1 MTRANIVTLYN
12 SKNCGAFLQS
22 FALGDVLRD
31 MTGCTPRYVETGA
44 RLPKG
49 GFVYGV
55 KAAVKKAA
63 GRLFEIEKWAL
74 PAAAS
79 ANFDRALADY
89 DVASTDFVFRDSDLL
104 VFGSDE
110 VWNLGRKDIT
120 DYPALWGSGLTG
132 GVRVSYAPAANG
144 ADLASAPCVDDF
156 KRSLDGFELLSARD
170 AVTQQ
175 SVSEVTGKD
184 VEVVCDPTLLLKADR
199 YRELQHATNLE
210 NYLLVYSYG
219 NKMTEADISAIQDF
233 ARSHGLK
240 IVSGGFYL
248 PWCDV
253 CVPAGPFEFL
263 GLMDKADYVVTDTF
277 HGTVFASIYHKRYA
291 SFGRTNSKVVE
302 FMKAYALG
310 GRMVGDGRS
319 MEDCLLD
326 EIDFAAFDAAWAD
339 MRGKSLAYL
348 QRAVDLCAEKSGEKL
363 PDHPIEVRHGVSLAP
378 LTTFRMG
385 GKAARLWVPKRGDDL
400 RALPKGKNGYRVLSA
415 GSNLLVS
422 ERTFTDVV
430 SMREYDDGIESL
442 GDGEYRVGASVRV
455 QGLISEVNADGYGG
469 IEALVSVPAMVG
481 GLICMNASVPS
492 AKTCIS
498 DHLVSVEIFDGE
510 NVVEVPKAE
519 CGFAYRASVFQDGH
533 ALILGATF
541 KFPKQD
547 SSDSAAKIDARRKHV
562 KRTQDKSAPNFG
574 SVFSKSSGKAMALIR
589 KKGLA
594 VGGISFSRKTGN
606 WILNGGGSFDDA
618 MSLLGKAKAMNR
630 LFGKKAKLEVRVW
643 R

>member
-1 MTRANIVTLYN
+1 MIRPNIVTLYN
-12 SKNCGAFLQS
+12 SPNCGAFLQA
-22 FALGDVLRD
+22 FALGDVLRT
-31 MTGCTPRYVETGA
+31 MTGCAPRYVETGA
-44 RLPKG
+44 RSPKLD
-49 GFVYGV
+49 FVSV
-55 KAAVKKAA
+55 LKKAVKNRDPRRFA
-63 GRLFEIEKWAL
+63 FEDER
-74 PAAAS
+74 AAAFIAPLGDYEVVD
-79 ANFDRALADY
+79 ANHKF
-89 DVASTDFVFRDSDLL
+89 TDNDLL

-110 VWNLGRKDIT
+110 IWNLGRANVAA
-120 DYPALWGSGLTG
+120 YPALWGSGLEG
-132 GVRVSYAPAANG
+132 GAVRASYAPAANG
-144 ADLASAPCVDDF
+144 ANLTSASCSADF
-156 KRSLDGFELLSARD
+156 KRGLDAFDLLSARD
-170 AVTQQ
+170 PVTQR
-175 SVSEVTGKD
+175 SVAELTGREV
-184 VEVVCDPTLLLKADR
+184 EAVCDPTLLLDAET
-199 YRELQHATNLE
+199 YRGCQIDTALE
-210 NYLLVYSYG
+210 HYLLVYSYG
-219 NKMTEADISAIQDF
+219 HNMSASDIAGMKAF
-233 ARSHGLK
+233 ASGRGLK
-240 IVSGGFYL
+240 LVSVGFSL
-248 PWCDV
+248 SWCDV

-263 GLMDKADYVVTDTF
+263 GLMYKADYVVTDTF

-310 GRMVGDGRS
+310 DRMVGDGRS

-348 QRAVDLCAEKSGEKL
+348 QRAVDLCAERSGEKL
-363 PDHPIEVRHGVSLAP
+363 PAHPIEVRHGVPLAP

-455 QGLISEVNADGYGG
+455 QRLISEVNADGYGG

-498 DHLVSVEIFDGE
+498 DHLVSVEVFDGE
-510 NVVEVPKAE
+510 KVVEIPKAE
-519 CGFAYRASVFQDGH
+519 CGFAHRTSVFQDGH

-589 KKGLA
+589 KKGLV

-606 WILNGGGSFDDA
+606 WILNGGGSFNDA